1 MGIETLD
8 GTSVVAS
15 FTHGKHESLC
25 HESTTFVEHSVHGP
39 FCHLARN
46 GSKPTSKGAY
56 DLAHPSPQSEEATI
70 KERNDFGVIGSLEG
84 SIFLPLRLRI
94 SALDIFALEI
104 NVLLATLFVERGFY
118 GENHQLLSGA
128 YSSLS

>member
-70 KERNDFGVIGSLEG
+70 KESPWCSRMFGGQYISPTSLEDKC
-84 SIFLPLRLRI
+84 
-94 SALDIFALEI
+94 A
-104 NVLLATLFVERGFY
+104 
-118 GENHQLLSGA
+118 
-128 YSSLS
+128 

>member
-25 HESTTFVEHSVHGP
+25 HKSTTFVEHGVHGP

-84 SIFLPLRLRI
+84 SIFLPLRLGI
-94 SALDIFALEI
+94 SALDIFALEVDVGWI
-104 NVLLATLFVERGFY
+104 TLVLIY
-118 GENHQLLSGA
+118 P
-128 YSSLS
+128 